1 MNPQIQ
7 GCMEKIREMD
17 VSEKKKIQ
25 LCNVLGGIENTNN
38 EEAKL
43 EEWYEFL
50 DLFYNDPSIIEEIYK
65 KMKTN
70 GLCFLHEVGIYFDK
84 DDDKPDFYVLKN
96 AGKPNQTTLGEWNPQ
111 MYYETN
117 IRDCKQKLMAI
128 PIALTGKNRGHSNML
143 IIRKKKQK
151 NPIKNMG
158 AYLNKT
164 IIKKEE
170 NKTTWEIEH
179 FEPHGKQDE
188 DEERHVNKAIVNLV
202 HDILKHDAEYNKDNI
217 KITHPNQLCKLTRE
231 TNEVLQQILQDT
243 KYRGSCTIFSMWY
256 SFNRLLYPEK
266 ESAQIYREMNDTLLS
281 SKNPSETIENI
292 ILSFV
297 SLINIDINSFKI
309 GNDRFLLTLT
319 QKEIKNN
326 LGLKNPIISG
336 ITLKSG
342 MFNQNE
348 TTLKSNKEIHF
359 LNCILP
365 WNCLKWAEHNA
376 TIEIIEIVDCDYDNL
391 NKKFPFSRLFCFI
404 DCPHLKHLTF
414 VGSIDFERFNVDTI
428 GWILN
433 HEDLESVNFGN
444 NHIQPDVANAILD
457 TIKKF
462 KKNLKS
468 FNILDDNN
476 EDPELKQ
483 IQDEINELLNPQN
496 PIVMKIKDKINE
508 LLTEQNPKQIQDKI
522 NELLTQQKSIEL
534 NIILGEINRLLTHQ
548 SPVEVMKSQDKI
560 NILLTEQN
568 PTKLKQIHDEINE
581 LLAPDNLGRGLKKR
595 KQKTKRKNEKRKK
608 QKKEKTKNNY
618 KRNI

>member
-1 MNPQIQ
+1 MIK

-25 LCNVLGGIENTNN
+25 LCSVLAGIENNNN

-43 EEWYEFL
+43 ESWYEFL
-50 DLFYNDPSIIEEIYK
+50 DLFFYDHSIIEEIYK

-70 GLCFLHEVGIYFDK
+70 GLCFLNHVGIAFIDNY
-84 DDDKPDFYVLKN
+84 PISFYVLKH
-96 AGKPNQTTLGEWNPQ
+96 AGKSGQTTREEWNPRI
-111 MYYETN
+111 YYETN
-117 IRDCKQKLMAI
+117 IQDCKQKLMAI
-128 PIALTGKNRGHSNML
+128 PISLIGKYGPHSNML
-143 IIRKKKQK
+143 IIRKKTKK
-151 NPIKNMG
+151 NPIRNMS

-202 HDILKHDAEYNKDNI
+202 HDILKHDPEYNRDNI
-217 KITHPNQLCKLTRE
+217 QITHPNQLCKLTGE
-231 TNEVLQQILQDT
+231 TNEVLQQILRHT
-243 KYRGSCTIFSMWY
+243 KYDGSCTMFSMWY
-256 SFNRLLYPEK
+256 SFNRVLYPEK
-266 ESAQIYREMNDTLLS
+266 ESAQIYEEMNHTLLS
-281 SKNPSETIENI
+281 SKNPSETVENI

-297 SLINIDINSFKI
+297 SLINIDINSFKV
-309 GNDRFLLTLT
+309 GNNRFLMTAT
-319 QKEIKNN
+319 QNKIKNN
-326 LGLKNPIISG
+326 LRLKNPTIRG
-336 ITLKSG
+336 ITLESE
-342 MFNQNE
+342 MFEHNE
-348 TTLKSNKEIHF
+348 TTLKTNKEIHF

-444 NHIQPDVANAILD
+444 NHIQPVVANAILD

-483 IQDEINELLNPQN
+483 IQDEINELLSKN
-496 PIVMKIKDKINE
+496 
-508 LLTEQNPKQIQDKI
+508 
-522 NELLTQQKSIEL
+522 
-534 NIILGEINRLLTHQ
+534 
-548 SPVEVMKSQDKI
+548 
-560 NILLTEQN
+560 
-568 PTKLKQIHDEINE
+568 
-581 LLAPDNLGRGLKKR
+581 NLGKGSKKTRKKKKKHKKR
-595 KQKTKRKNEKRKK
+595 RTKP
-608 QKKEKTKNNY
+608 KTKNNY
-618 KRNI
+618 KRTI